1 MAATNPINSFATTGT
16 TSQANVAPVVDRKAA
31 LLSLVREKGDNPGF
45 YAAYS
50 QQNKV
55 SPKEWADVLGTDIG
69 TINKYMGDSGYSI
82 QTPTGGDSVYNAVSK
97 PAQDAMDKFSPAP
110 NPNPTYKAIDA
121 LTGGP
126 GMATRGQLEA
136 AAPEVRKSAI
146 SDVAAKTANNPT
158 EQKRLQNIY
167 GVSDIEL
174 GAATGKPAAGS
185 ISPGPGA
192 SGLPASSTLATTP
205 ATPVAPA
212 SYTMP
217 NSFKPTTAAGT
228 YAGAQAQPIAPVTP
242 PPPAAVAAATQ
253 AMTPIGL
260 EATPEERAAD
270 VAQRDTLLRGIV
282 ESYGKDVRPPGPH
295 FLPNLKTPSDLI
307 QGLQL
312 YGFTI
317 DDIVRATNFPRD
329 RVENFIRSAGYDPAT
344 LRITVAGGAAS
355 RAPAAAAT
363 PPASS
368 GMATAAQFAA
378 ADPVTRMEQTIAV
391 MEKNANNPAELKR
404 LQQVYG
410 VSDASMASAQTI
422 MASKQRLAAAA
433 PAARI
438 QTIAATLK
446 NPKYNDQAAVKTL
459 QRIYGISDQEIAAA
473 RAPAA
478 AATPAAGATTAP
490 PTQAQLATVKTQFSA
505 LQPAQRQ
512 QTIAATVQT
521 YGNDPAAMARIK
533 QYYGIS
539 DAEIAAAS
547 APGIKQVTAGGP

>member
-205 ATPVAPA
+205 ATPAAPA

-217 NSFKPTTAAGT
+217 NSFKPTTAAELS
-228 YAGAQAQPIAPVTP
+228 AGALKPQ
-242 PPPAAVAAATQ
+242 VAATMA
-253 AMTPIGL
+253 
-260 EATPEERAAD
+260 
-270 VAQRDTLLRGIV
+270 
-282 ESYGKDVRPPGPH
+282 
-295 FLPNLKTPSDLI
+295 NI
-307 QGLQL
+307 QSMAP
-312 YGFTI
+312 T
-317 DDIVRATNFPRD
+317 
-329 RVENFIRSAGYDPAT
+329 AG
-344 LRITVAGGAAS
+344 
-355 RAPAAAAT
+355 APTAAT
-363 PPASS
+363 PTPATPAAGSQTGGP

-422 MASKQRLAAAA
+422 MASKQKLAAAA

-490 PTQAQLATVKTQFSA
+490 PTQAQLATAKTQFSA